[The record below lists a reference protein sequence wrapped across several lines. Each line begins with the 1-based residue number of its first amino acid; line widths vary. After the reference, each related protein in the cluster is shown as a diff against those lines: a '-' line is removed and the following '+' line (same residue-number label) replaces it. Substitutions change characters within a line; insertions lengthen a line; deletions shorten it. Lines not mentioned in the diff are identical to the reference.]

1 MSKLR
6 GMLTLEDLTA
16 KVEAEE
22 IETVILAF
30 PDHYGRLMGKRLDAE
45 FFLNEAARQGTHA
58 CNYLLTVDMEMEP
71 VAGLS
76 LRQLGIGL
84 WRFSPGAGYED
95 LARRKLAG

>member
-84 WRFSPGAGYED
+84 RRFSPGARYENF
-95 LARRKLAG
+95 ARRELAG